1 MTQLLKQVQTKHHH
15 KPPQQHKHAIRN
27 QSRTRTLSGLKSSLI
42 TGNQANILP
51 PRPVS
56 MNRQSRLKMVDDQTL
71 EKERDEIDH
80 IAFRRN
86 LSLPFKQPRQQVLD

>member
-1 MTQLLKQVQTKHHH
+1 MTQLLKQVQQH
-15 KPPQQHKHAIRN
+15 KQPQQNKQTAIRN
-27 QSRTRTLSGLKSSLI
+27 QSRTRTLSGVKSSLI

-56 MNRQSRLKMVDDQTL
+56 VNRQSRLIMADGHQNL
-71 EKERDEIDH
+71 EMGKDEMEN